1 MNQDKVLEKTQLK
14 IRDILRP
21 LSLLW
26 DIVKEAI
33 NSNEQSVNGL
43 LDEIYLLK
51 IYWTNRFNGGSKTY
65 HRRYNKLNNLMGF
78 SNQNKE
84 TLMEKKDFLQK
95 CDGNLLRKK
104 FRNHIVEVTET
115 RKTTIEAFSVGKSKS
130 RKSWREPFPEG
141 SQRKHQQRGRVVGH
155 QIFLNQR
162 PNYQNNKQRWQQ
174 QNSNSNRRGRYQH

>member
-1 MNQDKVLEKTQLK
+1 
-14 IRDILRP
+14 
-21 LSLLW
+21 
-26 DIVKEAI
+26 
-33 NSNEQSVNGL
+33 
-43 LDEIYLLK
+43 
-51 IYWTNRFNGGSKTY
+51 
-65 HRRYNKLNNLMGF
+65 MGF

-95 CDGNLLRKK
+95 RDGNLLRKK

-130 RKSWREPFPEG
+130 RKSRREPFPEG

-174 QNSNSNRRGRYQH
+174 QNSNSNRRGRYGKIEQKSSPQDCLGCCTSSGERSLASTSHSKTILLQNVFTKHSSGRETQTFLQKMRT